1 MTVSE
6 DLRALVAINL
16 SGGIGW
22 TIYGR
27 LLERFGTPEGILGAP
42 AGQLQ
47 EVRALG
53 AARAAALHN
62 VIETG
67 AVDDELK
74 CAEEHNITILPH
86 TGDDYPAAL
95 RHIPTPPLILYVQG
109 ELRKTDAVA
118 LAFVGSRRASIYGLK
133 AARRLAGQAAAAG
146 FTVVSGLARGIDQAA
161 HRAALEVGGRTIGVV
176 GSGLSVIYPA
186 GSEKLVSQIA
196 ASGAVVSEFPLT
208 FGPLK
213 GNFPRRN
220 RIISGLSLG
229 VVVVEAAR
237 RSGSLITA
245 RHAGEQGKEVF
256 AVPGQ
261 IGSASSFGANRLIQ
275 DGAKLVLDLADITT
289 ELGVLDAP
297 VDLPGMEAVED
308 LRSMSLNDVERRV
321 FNAVDEKGVSVEDVI
336 VGTELAAQTVSST
349 LLILE
354 MKRLVRQL
362 SGNRFAKY

>member
-1 MTVSE
+1 M
-6 DLRALVAINL
+6 
-16 SGGIGW
+16 
-22 TIYGR
+22 
-27 LLERFGTPEGILGAP
+27 
-42 AGQLQ
+42 
-47 EVRALG
+47 
-53 AARAAALHN
+53 
-62 VIETG
+62 
-67 AVDDELK
+67 
-74 CAEEHNITILPH
+74 
-86 TGDDYPAAL
+86 
-95 RHIPTPPLILYVQG
+95 
-109 ELRKTDAVA
+109 
-118 LAFVGSRRASIYGLK
+118 
-133 AARRLAGQAAAAG
+133 
-146 FTVVSGLARGIDQAA
+146 
-161 HRAALEVGGRTIGVV
+161 
-176 GSGLSVIYPA
+176 
-186 GSEKLVSQIA
+186 
-196 ASGAVVSEFPLT
+196 SEFPLT

-245 RHAGEQGKEVF
+245 RHAAEQGKEVF

-261 IGSASSFGANRLIQ
+261 IGSASSFGANKLIQ

-321 FNAVDEKGVSVEDVI
+321 FDAVDNNGVSGEDI
-336 VGTELAAQTVSST
+336 IAKTELAAQTVSST

>member
-6 DLRALVAINL
+6 NLRALVAINL

-22 TIYGR
+22 TIYER
-27 LLERFGTPEGILGAP
+27 LLERFGTPEGILA
-42 AGQLQ
+42 AAASDLQ
-47 EVRALG
+47 NVKGLG
-53 AARAAALHN
+53 AAGAAALRN
-62 VIETG
+62 AVETG
-67 AVDDELK
+67 TVDEELRR
-74 CAEEHNITILPH
+74 AEERNITILPH

-95 RHIPTPPLILYVQG
+95 KRIPTPPLVLYVKG

-118 LAFVGSRRASIYGLK
+118 LAFVGSRRASIYGLR
-133 AARRLAGQAAAAG
+133 AARHLAGQAAAAG
-146 FTVVSGLARGIDQAA
+146 FTVISGLARGIDQAA
-161 HRAALEVGGRTIGVV
+161 HRAALEAGGRTIGVV
-176 GSGLSVIYPA
+176 GSGLSAIYPA
-186 GSEKLVSQIA
+186 GFEDLVGQIA

-245 RHAGEQGKEVF
+245 RHAAEQGKEVF

-261 IGSASSFGANRLIQ
+261 IGSASSFGANKLIQ

-321 FNAVDEKGVSVEDVI
+321 FDAVDNNGVSGEDI
-336 VGTELAAQTVSST
+336 IAKTELAAQTVSST